1 MSMYDLAQTIKLWE
15 LEEITA
21 EQAIGQI
28 LLQLRALVE
37 RIVVLERGER
47 TGGERGSSKAKS

>member
-28 LLQLRALVE
+28 LLQLRTLVE
-37 RIVVLERGER
+37 RIGVLERSER
-47 TGGERGSSKAKS
+47 HGGERGSGKAKN

>member
-15 LEEITA
+15 LEEITT

-28 LLQLRALVE
+28 LLQLRVVVE
-37 RIVVLERGER
+37 RIVVLERSER
-47 TGGERGSSKAKS
+47 KEVERGSGKAKS

>member
-15 LEEITA
+15 LEEITT

-28 LLQLRALVE
+28 LLQLRVVVE
-37 RIVVLERGER
+37 RIAVLERGER
-47 TGGERGSSKAKS
+47 KEVERGSGKAKS

>member
-21 EQAIGQI
+21 EQAVGQI
-28 LLQLRALVE
+28 LLQLRALVA
-37 RIVVLERGER
+37 RVAALERSER
-47 TGGERGSSKAKS
+47 TGGERGSGKAKS